1 MRMQIHNLEQNSY
14 NQNHAKER
22 EIGLLAK
29 YCRRRITNKVISKCL
44 WYFGLVYEAEL
55 LWRMSIV
62 KDKWNGYEEVKGQ
75 TPDIG
80 EYLDC

>member
-1 MRMQIHNLEQNSY
+1 MQIHNLEQNSY

-55 LWRMSIV
+55 L
-62 KDKWNGYEEVKGQ
+62 
-75 TPDIG
+75 
-80 EYLDC
+80 